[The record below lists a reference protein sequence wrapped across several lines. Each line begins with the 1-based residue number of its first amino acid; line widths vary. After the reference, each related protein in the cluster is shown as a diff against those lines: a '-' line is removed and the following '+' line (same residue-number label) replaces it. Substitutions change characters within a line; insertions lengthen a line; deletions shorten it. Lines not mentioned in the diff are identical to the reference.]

1 MLPNSWLESK
11 SSSQQI
17 RFRTFSSLNLQTVL
31 NLLYFYIKQKM
42 ILPNIKNRFL
52 DPRKYID
59 ELFRKRLCVQILNM
73 KMEYLSGVETLGVL
87 FSMYKKWKASKMF
100 SAIYTN
106 IDVQM
111 LKLVTKAVP
120 IYQLKREKCT
130 NHLSRIASS
139 NLKQI
144 YLLSHFRFLILY
156 LFKLRR
162 YYPLC
167 GKASKCLDCR
177 AKGFGF
183 ESLYHQS
190 LGVQWCRLDLR
201 G

>member
-1 MLPNSWLESK
+1 MLPNYWLESK

-52 DPRKYID
+52 DPCKYID
-59 ELFRKRLCVQILNM
+59 ELFRKRICVQILNM
-73 KMEYLSGVETLGVL
+73 KVEYLSGVETLVFFL

-100 SAIYTN
+100 DAIYTN

-120 IYQLKREKCT
+120 IYQLKRKV
-130 NHLSRIASS
+130 H
-139 NLKQI
+139 K
-144 YLLSHFRFLILY
+144 
-156 LFKLRR
+156 
-162 YYPLC
+162 PLMHC
-167 GKASKCLDCR
+167 KR
-177 AKGFGF
+177 
-183 ESLYHQS
+183 
-190 LGVQWCRLDLR
+190 
-201 G
+201 